1 MTEQEQKP
9 TRIRI
14 SAETAAEIR
23 KTVAEGARQAD
34 VARAHGFWHLSEFS
48 AAYCATFGELPS
60 ETILRKIRA

>member
-1 MTEQEQKP
+1 MNEQEQKP

-34 VARAHGFWHLSEFS
+34 VGCAHGISP
-48 AAYCATFGELPS
+48 AAVCRIVNMSRHAP
-60 ETILRKIRA
+60 KADQP

>member
-1 MTEQEQKP
+1 MNEQEQKP

-34 VARAHGFWHLSEFS
+34 VARAHGISP
-48 AAYCATFGELPS
+48 AAVCRIVNMSRHAP
-60 ETILRKIRA
+60 KADQP

>member
-34 VARAHGFWHLSEFS
+34 VARTYGISP
-48 AAYCATFGELPS
+48 AAVCRIVNMSRHAPKEPTQ
-60 ETILRKIRA
+60 

>member
-23 KTVAEGARQAD
+23 KTVADGARQVD
-34 VARAHGFWHLSEFS
+34 VARAHGISQPPS
-48 AAYCATFGELPS
+48 AASST
-60 ETILRKIRA
+60 

>member
-23 KTVAEGARQAD
+23 KTVAEVRGRPTSP
-34 VARAHGFWHLSEFS
+34 AHTGFPPPPS
-48 AAYCATFGELPS
+48 AASST
-60 ETILRKIRA
+60 